1 VTAAFFMCIYLGVAL
16 SAIGVGLLTTL
27 TSLQTAVAVFA
38 AVAGAASLTAIAW
51 HRAWLRAGGD
61 PLARGS

>member
-1 VTAAFFMCIYLGVAL
+1 
-16 SAIGVGLLTTL
+16 
-27 TSLQTAVAVFA
+27 VFA